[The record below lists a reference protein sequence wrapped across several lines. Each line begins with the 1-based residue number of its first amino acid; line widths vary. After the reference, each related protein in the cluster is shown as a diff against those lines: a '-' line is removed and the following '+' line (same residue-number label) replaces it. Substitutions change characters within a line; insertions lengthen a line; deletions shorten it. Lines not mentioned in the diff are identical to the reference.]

1 MHYMLHTTKQDVT
14 KHHIT
19 LQYITWHNITS
30 HYITISHYITLH
42 RNTSHYITL
51 HHVAHTHTSNP
62 NWFQIALNFKQS
74 HFESLLFLSISSSSS
89 VAISWSFHPLNCR
102 KSGNCKIWQW
112 DLRHGYPM
120 ISPKAGRCCMWPP
133 NPQGARPWV
142 LRACR
147 WSPPL
152 TARRPHSRP

>member
-1 MHYMLHTTKQDVT
+1 MLHTTKQDVT

-19 LQYITWHNITS
+19 LHYITWHNITS

-74 HFESLLFLSISSSSS
+74 HFESLLLLSISSSSS
-89 VAISWSFHPLNCR
+89 VANSWSFHPLNCR
-102 KSGNCKIWQW
+102 KLGNCKIWQW
-112 DLRHGYPM
+112 DLRHGCPM
-120 ISPKAGRCCMWPP
+120 ISPEAARCCKWPP

-152 TARRPHSRP
+152 NARRPHSWP